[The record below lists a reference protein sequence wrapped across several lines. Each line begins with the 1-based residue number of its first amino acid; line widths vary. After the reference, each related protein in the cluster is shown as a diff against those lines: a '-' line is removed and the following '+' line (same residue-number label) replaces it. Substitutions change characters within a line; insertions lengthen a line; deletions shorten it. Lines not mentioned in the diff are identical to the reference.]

1 MRRRGGGGSI
11 AANPVLIGAVTVL
24 VVIVAVYLA
33 YNANSGLPFVPTY
46 DLKAEVPNAA
56 GLVKGNDVR
65 VGGTRVGT
73 VSCIEPQTQPS
84 GEVIAVLCLKLET
97 VVKPLPADTRVTI
110 RPRSALGL
118 KYVQLTRGDSDGGPR
133 GELDDPAAPGA
144 ARARRARRVLRH
156 VRRSARAAPSRA
168 TSRTSAPASPARGA
182 DLNFTIRDLNP
193 LLDDLEPVMRNL
205 ASAETDLK
213 GFWDGL
219 AQSAAVVAPVAEV
232 QARDVREPRHDVQ
245 RARGRRRPVHPGDDR
260 RRPADA
266 AHGDPHPADHPAV
279 PRQLGGARSPRSSP
293 GFENFAAASPDLAN
307 AVRVGTPALEDSP
320 EFNARLATTF
330 KALETFSTDPQV
342 RLGFQDLT
350 STVSIAG
357 PLISEITP
365 SQTSC
370 NYIGLFF
377 KNLSSALSEGGT
389 NGQTLRVAI
398 IAAPGGQPVPNQ
410 PNIDNTLLAP
420 NNEGSPSSAPANGP
434 SGPGYDTSNYLH
446 SNPFPFTAA
455 PSQPK
460 SCEAANE
467 KFLPGRLVI
476 GNVPGQTPTTLHYD
490 SKLTPSEQ
498 RAREK
503 GGALP

>member
-1 MRRRGGGGSI
+1 MRRRGGAGSI

-46 DLKAEVPNAA
+46 DLKVEVPNAA

-97 VVKPLPADTRVTI
+97 VVKPLPADTRVKI

-118 KYVQLTRGDSDGGPR
+118 KYVQLTRGTSTQDLAANSTIPLR
-133 GELDDPAAPGA
+133 QALPEPVELDEFFDMFPE
-144 ARARRARRVLRH
+144 RTRRAIQGNLTNFG
-156 VRRSARAAPSRA
+156 AGF
-168 TSRTSAPASPARGA
+168 ASRGA

-205 ASAETDLK
+205 ASSQTDLQ
-213 GFWDGL
+213 GFWNGL
-219 AQSAAVVAPVAEV
+219 AQSAAAVAPIADVQGEMYANLDTTFSALAEV
-232 QARDVREPRHDVQ
+232 
-245 RARGRRRPVHPGDDR
+245 
-260 RRPADA
+260 
-266 AHGDPHPADHPAV
+266 AV
-279 PRQLGGARSPRSSP
+279 PYIQETISEGPPTLRTAIRTLPVIQPFLANTAELFTAFQP
-293 GFENFAAASPDLAN
+293 GFENLAAAAPDLAE

-320 EFNARLATTF
+320 AFNARLATTF
-330 KALETFSTDPQV
+330 KALETFSTDPLV
-342 RLGFQDLT
+342 KLGFQDLT

-357 PLISEITP
+357 PLVAYATP
-365 SQTSC
+365 SQVSC
-370 NYIGLFF
+370 NYLGLFF
-377 KNLSSALSEGGT
+377 KNLSSSLSEGGT

-434 SGPGYDTSNYLH
+434 SGPGYDASNFLH

-455 PSQPK
+455 PGQPK

-467 KFLPGRLVI
+467 TFTPGRLVI
-476 GNVPGQTPTTLHYD
+476 GNPPGQKATTLHYD
-490 SKLTPSEQ
+490 SKLTASEQ
-498 RAREK
+498 QARER
-503 GGALP
+503 GGSLP